1 MIKNLNS
8 YSSINPS
15 KTSRTWPNSHT
26 LIQIEMP
33 NRLPNLLGV
42 FSTLQIPEKMSSWR
56 ILAMAPQR
64 CENPTLERKYP
75 NF

>member
-8 YSSINPS
+8 YCSINPS
-15 KTSRTWPNSHT
+15 KTSRNWPNSHT

-33 NRLPNLLGV
+33 NRLPNLLGM

-56 ILAMAPQR
+56 ILAMGPQM
-64 CENPTLERKYP
+64 CENPNLERI
-75 NF
+75 

>member
-8 YSSINPS
+8 YLSINPI
-15 KTSRTWPNSHT
+15 KTSRNWPKSHT

-33 NRLPNLLGV
+33 NRLPYLLGM

-56 ILAMAPQR
+56 ILAMALQM
-64 CENPTLERKYP
+64 CENPYLERKYP